1 MNKQLVVLTFAAF
14 GAFMLN
20 ASAAGVADLHAAKGQ
35 DCAACHME
43 GKPSSSNVSEASC
56 QKCHGE
62 EPAGK
67 ALEIEEGRQHSQN
80 PFRYVRM
87 PSVSQRPLSVRN
99 CLRRMSQRRTK
110 HPSPLIT

>member
-20 ASAAGVADLHAAKGQ
+20 ASAAGVADLHAA
-35 DCAACHME
+35 
-43 GKPSSSNVSEASC
+43 SSSNVSEASC

-67 ALEIEEGRQHSQN
+67 ALEIEGKKVANIHKTHFDTFECLQCHKGHSQ
-80 PFRYVRM
+80 
-87 PSVSQRPLSVRN
+87 SVIACAECHKGAQSIQVP
-99 CLRRMSQRRTK
+99 
-110 HPSPLIT
+110 

>member
-20 ASAAGVADLHAAKGQ
+20 ASAAGVADLHATKGQ

-67 ALEIEEGRQHSQN
+67 ALESEGKKFANIHKTHFDTFECLQCHKGHSQ
-80 PFRYVRM
+80 
-87 PSVSQRPLSVRN
+87 SVIACAECHKGAQSIQVP
-99 CLRRMSQRRTK
+99 
-110 HPSPLIT
+110 

>member
-43 GKPSSSNVSEASC
+43 GI
-56 QKCHGE
+56 QCHKG
-62 EPAGK
+62 
-67 ALEIEEGRQHSQN
+67 HSQ
-80 PFRYVRM
+80 
-87 PSVSQRPLSVRN
+87 SVIACAECHKGAQSIQVP
-99 CLRRMSQRRTK
+99 
-110 HPSPLIT
+110 

>member
-56 QKCHGE
+56 QKCLQCHKG
-62 EPAGK
+62 
-67 ALEIEEGRQHSQN
+67 HSQ
-80 PFRYVRM
+80 
-87 PSVSQRPLSVRN
+87 SVIACAECHKGAQSIQVP
-99 CLRRMSQRRTK
+99 
-110 HPSPLIT
+110 

>member
-43 GKPSSSNVSEASC
+43 GKPSSSNVSEASRS
-56 QKCHGE
+56 E
-62 EPAGK
+62 ERRVGK
-67 ALEIEEGRQHSQN
+67 ECRS
-80 PFRYVRM
+80 RW
-87 PSVSQRPLSVRN
+87 
-99 CLRRMSQRRTK
+99 
-110 HPSPLIT
+110 SPYH